1 MKMLQQ
7 QRPHIILRFSR
18 TVVEEP
24 PQQHTPTTRGTPDT
38 DETLTDD
45 EEERRG
51 KRRRNDTPTTHR
63 PPQTSLS
70 EHQTPLS
77 QTPQTNS
84 SELKRKRTIP
94 KSIGGGK
101 GNLLSPQ
108 LFREKIEAAR
118 NAQTSQSFGHYGGS
132 LGLSIDGDMEKKEAG
147 RVLRSKDIVK
157 TTEYEEWFMDPTG
170 EYPTNDVPLPIDCKH
185 LSTSC
190 RHLHPRPIPA
200 PLSHPIPEAPKTEDP
215 ETLRRRLQPVVPFNI
230 ESEIATLSVRCPR
243 FHEDPLDDSVNI
255 ERDLLRH
262 NAIKMESDLEKLNS
276 PDWIKL
282 IGPSQGL
289 VSRVPKKILEAR
301 KKPLMEHLE
310 VTLEKFRMWSKRE
323 KRKRRGSEKD
333 SAERD
338 TEEVETGG
346 EEEEEEAEEE
356 EEEEDVEEESI
367 ARKGKKQRTSLPE
380 ASPVKKEPPKPE
392 PEFVSF
398 YDKPSLRQQALS
410 NRRKSSRALTAFGQP
425 LPTLEQRD
433 FQLPEELMNDSVAL
447 RHARAKRRLSK

>member
-1 MKMLQQ
+1 
-7 QRPHIILRFSR
+7 
-18 TVVEEP
+18 
-24 PQQHTPTTRGTPDT
+24 
-38 DETLTDD
+38 
-45 EEERRG
+45 
-51 KRRRNDTPTTHR
+51 
-63 PPQTSLS
+63 
-70 EHQTPLS
+70 
-77 QTPQTNS
+77 
-84 SELKRKRTIP
+84 
-94 KSIGGGK
+94 
-101 GNLLSPQ
+101 
-108 LFREKIEAAR
+108 
-118 NAQTSQSFGHYGGS
+118 
-132 LGLSIDGDMEKKEAG
+132 
-147 RVLRSKDIVK
+147 
-157 TTEYEEWFMDPTG
+157 
-170 EYPTNDVPLPIDCKH
+170 
-185 LSTSC
+185 
-190 RHLHPRPIPA
+190 
-200 PLSHPIPEAPKTEDP
+200 
-215 ETLRRRLQPVVPFNI
+215 
-230 ESEIATLSVRCPR
+230 
-243 FHEDPLDDSVNI
+243 LDDSVYVQQHLSAERREKRNRNI

-346 EEEEEEAEEE
+346 EEEEEVEEE
-356 EEEEDVEEESI
+356 EEEEDEEEESI

-380 ASPVKKEPPKPE
+380 ASPVKKELPKPE